1 LSSISIS
8 LGEICSL
15 ITDGKHGDCKNEDD
29 SGFFFISAKDI
40 KDGRIH
46 YENARQIIYEDFLE
60 THRRTNLQP
69 GDILLT
75 NSGTIGRLAIAPD
88 EEITYKTTFQK
99 SVAILKPI
107 LELINSKY
115 LYYFLLKNQTR
126 LENAARGAAQKNLLL
141 SELRRFNILVPSKDV
156 QNSIVSYLSPYDD
169 LIENNR
175 RRIQLLEEAA
185 RLLYQEWFVRLRFP
199 GHEHTKIVDGVPEGW
214 NYVSFPTI
222 VDINPITKVDH
233 GSKIRYIPMS
243 ALNEGLMIIKHEDI
257 EVREKPTN
265 VKFKN
270 NDVLFARIT
279 PCLENG
285 KTSFVYYLDN
295 SEVACGS
302 TEFIVFRGKMVS
314 PFFVYCLSR
323 THDFREN
330 AIKSMIGSSGRQRV
344 QNSCFSEYSIMLAPQ
359 KILDLF
365 DSTIKPIFKQIEILD
380 RENQNLVKARDL
392 LLPRLMNG
400 VIPV

>member
-1 LSSISIS
+1 MTSISIP
-8 LGEICSL
+8 LGDICRL
-15 ITDGKHGDCKNEDD
+15 ITDGKHGDCKNEED

-40 KDGRIH
+40 KDSRIH
-46 YENARQIIYEDFLE
+46 YENARQIVYEDFLE

-115 LYYFLLKNQTR
+115 LYYFLLNKQTH

-141 SELRRFNILVPSKDV
+141 SELRRFNIQVPSKVV
-156 QNSIVSYLSPYDD
+156 QNSIVSILSPYDD

-175 RRIQLLEEAA
+175 RRIQLLEETA

-214 NYVSFPTI
+214 ESLRLIDVLELQRGFDLPLKNIESGNVPVYGSTGIIAHHNVSKAKGPGIITGRSGSLGVVQYVQNDYWPHNTALWVKSFKKVTPLFTLQLLRNLKLEQYNGGVSVPTL
-222 VDINPITKVDH
+222 DRKVVH
-233 GSKIRYIPMS
+233 RIQIIIPPKKLMDEFES
-243 ALNEGLMIIKHEDI
+243 ISSDSNALMI
-257 EVREKPTN
+257 N
-265 VKFKN
+265 
-270 NDVLFARIT
+270 
-279 PCLENG
+279 
-285 KTSFVYYLDN
+285 
-295 SEVACGS
+295 
-302 TEFIVFRGKMVS
+302 
-314 PFFVYCLSR
+314 LS
-323 THDFREN
+323 
-330 AIKSMIGSSGRQRV
+330 Q
-344 QNSCFSEYSIMLAPQ
+344 QNS
-359 KILDLF
+359 
-365 DSTIKPIFKQIEILD
+365 
-380 RENQNLVKARDL
+380 NLVKARNL